1 MNPNEDFS
9 DIDIVVSQ
17 QQIRVESLN
26 NNVLQNLIVFLVNA
40 TGSKELRD
48 DFESRLPS
56 GEAKKQF
63 QKFIKAIQEN
73 LDKLG
78 FFESGDPKEIQKDLE
93 LSLVRAINRE
103 IPKPESRV
111 ELSACGS
118 YTFSETLTVQ
128 DDKFF
133 GSLHRDSQSILMSCA
148 VILSSLCAIDEA
160 NKNSTNNTE
169 IYSGILNP
177 LVTYSKQEKEPHK
190 INKSPFNKPSPTN
203 SVFGAFLNVTGIV
216 SSFSYLAGNNNMGH
230 RILSLGVALGEIA
243 CGVVGYKLENK
254 NFSTSLSKLI

>member
-1 MNPNEDFS
+1 MNPKKDFG
-9 DIDIVVSQ
+9 DIGIVVSQ

-26 NNVLQNLIVFLVNA
+26 NNVLKNLIVFLVNA

-93 LSLVRAINRE
+93 LSLIRTINRE

-111 ELSACGS
+111 
-118 YTFSETLTVQ
+118 
-128 DDKFF
+128 
-133 GSLHRDSQSILMSCA
+133 
-148 VILSSLCAIDEA
+148 
-160 NKNSTNNTE
+160 
-169 IYSGILNP
+169 
-177 LVTYSKQEKEPHK
+177 
-190 INKSPFNKPSPTN
+190 
-203 SVFGAFLNVTGIV
+203 
-216 SSFSYLAGNNNMGH
+216 
-230 RILSLGVALGEIA
+230 
-243 CGVVGYKLENK
+243 
-254 NFSTSLSKLI
+254 